1 MPSVNA
7 FISLGYGLYGIL
19 VIVGMALLSYNK
31 KKQEKG
37 EIIFLTAVVR
47 LIRFSISVVN
57 KRIDY
62 ILGMAFMIDN
72 RMKTQNFEMI
82 YLTTG
87 NCQSSGVVHY
97 IYKKV
102 VHS

>member
-19 VIVGMALLSYNK
+19 VIVGMALLTYNK

-37 EIIFLTAVVR
+37 EIFITAEFR

-57 KRIDY
+57 KLIEY